1 MKNRIVRIVIF
12 LFIGLGIGSL
22 ISYTQVKKEDDQK
35 TNMVMVENF
44 AGPFTLIDQNNKQ
57 VTEKDFNGQWRL
69 IYFGFTYCPAICPT
83 ELQKIASAL
92 NELGPIGEQITPIFI
107 SVDPER
113 DTVDVMRQYVELFH
127 PRLIGLTG
135 TVAQVDE
142 AKKSYKIYSAK
153 VKDDTMTE
161 YTVDHSSFI
170 YLINPDNDLI
180 RIFKTDDPAE
190 EIIKFTRKAVQQRT
204 AKTTKSE

>member
-1 MKNRIVRIVIF
+1 MKKRSLRI
-12 LFIGLGIGSL
+12 L
-22 ISYTQVKKEDDQK
+22 ISLSVTLLLAGLVVAYQANQGTDK
-35 TNMVMVENF
+35 TTSMVMVKNF
-44 AGPFTLIDQNNKQ
+44 GGPFTLVNQDNKQ
-57 VTEKDFNGQWRL
+57 VTEKDFDDQWRL

-92 NELGPIGEQITPIFI
+92 NDLGPIGEKITPIFI

-113 DTVDVMRQYVELFH
+113 DTVDVMRQYVDLFH

-135 TVAQVDE
+135 TTAQVDQ

-153 VKDDTMTE
+153 VKDDTMTD

-170 YLINPDNDLI
+170 YLMNPNNDLI

-190 EIIKFTRKAVQQRT
+190 EIVKTIKNVI
-204 AKTTKSE
+204 

>member
-1 MKNRIVRIVIF
+1 MKNRLVRIVVF
-12 LFIGLGIGSL
+12 LIIGLAIGSL
-22 ISYTQVKKEDDQK
+22 ISYTQIKSDDNK
-35 TNMVMVENF
+35 TSMVMVEDF
-44 AGPFTLIDQNNKQ
+44 GGPFTLTDQDNKQ
-57 VTEKDFNGQWRL
+57 VTEKDFNDQWRL

-92 NELGPIGEQITPIFI
+92 NELGPIGDQITPIFI

-135 TVAQVDE
+135 TVKQIDQ
-142 AKKSYKIYSAK
+142 AKKSYKIYAAK
-153 VKDDTMTE
+153 VKDDTMTD

-170 YLINPDNDLI
+170 YLMNPNNDLI
-180 RIFKTDDPAE
+180 RIFKTEDTVD
-190 EIIKFTRKAVQQRT
+190 EIVTVTRKAL
-204 AKTTKSE
+204 KHDKSE